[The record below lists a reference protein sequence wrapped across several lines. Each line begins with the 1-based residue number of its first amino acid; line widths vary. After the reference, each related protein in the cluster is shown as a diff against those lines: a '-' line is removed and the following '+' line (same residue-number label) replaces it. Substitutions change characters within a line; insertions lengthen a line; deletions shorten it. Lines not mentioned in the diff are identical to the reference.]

1 MGTVNCDLSRGGGG
15 ARGGGER
22 GKGYYT
28 DGIFLIIPC
37 NLFESL
43 IITYQGRHG
52 HDLWSP
58 V

>member
-1 MGTVNCDLSRGGGG
+1 MIYREGGWGE
-15 ARGGGER
+15 GGGER